1 MRRILIMTEMKIF
14 QVAKFYVRKD
24 YGREYCLTLF
34 FTERYSLLQVS
45 FDVGEYGSW
54 IEWPYLQISMG
65 YGKLFSFLF
74 TLGRLGFSA
83 DIAGRNWR
91 EEYFYIKGTPNELAQ
106 GLPKVP

>member
-1 MRRILIMTEMKIF
+1 MKIF

-24 YGREYCLTLF
+24 YGKEYCLIFF

-54 IEWPYLQISMG
+54 IEFPYLQISMG

-74 TLGRLGFSA
+74 TLGKLGFTA
-83 DIAGRNWR
+83 DFAGRNWR
-91 EEYFYIKGTPNELAQ
+91 DELYYIKGDEETDD
-106 GLPKVP
+106 K

>member
-1 MRRILIMTEMKIF
+1 MKIF

-54 IEWPYLQISMG
+54 IECPYLQISMG

>member
-1 MRRILIMTEMKIF
+1 MKLF

-24 YGREYCLTLF
+24 YGNEFCLTLF
-34 FTERYSLLQVS
+34 FTERYSLLQMS

-54 IEWPYLQISMG
+54 IEFPYLQISAG

-74 TLGRLGFSA
+74 TLGRLGFTF

-91 EEYFYIKGTPNELAQ
+91 EEYFYIKETPDELAQ
-106 GLPKVP
+106 GHTRTDLDAL

>member
-1 MRRILIMTEMKIF
+1 MKIF

-106 GLPKVP
+106 GLPKVPQNAL

>member
-1 MRRILIMTEMKIF
+1 MKLF
-14 QVAKFYVRKD
+14 QVAKWGVRED
-24 YGREYCLTLF
+24 YGKEYFLFLFLT
-34 FTERYSLLQVS
+34 EKYSLLQVS

-54 IEWPYLQISMG
+54 IEFPYLQISMG

-91 EEYFYIKGTPNELAQ
+91 EEHFYVQGNEE
-106 GLPKVP
+106 

>member
-1 MRRILIMTEMKIF
+1 MKLF

-34 FTERYSLLQVS
+34 FTEKYSLLQMS
-45 FDVGEYGSW
+45 FDIGEYGSW
-54 IEWPYLQISMG
+54 IDWPYLQISMG

-74 TLGRLGFSA
+74 SVGKLGFTA

-91 EEYFYIKGTPNELAQ
+91 EEYFYIKETPDEVAQ
-106 GLPKVP
+106 GHTRTDLDAL